1 MTEIEKSYKVERLV
15 AQHMEMSYCIFD
27 DIHFDVIDTL
37 ADYIISVR
45 VDKEFREL
53 LRCSKV

>member
-1 MTEIEKSYKVERLV
+1 MNEPKKSYEVERLV
-15 AQHMEMSYCIFD
+15 TQHMVMSYRLFN

-37 ADYIISVR
+37 ADYIIESR

-53 LRCSKV
+53 LR

>member
-1 MTEIEKSYKVERLV
+1 MNEPEKSYEVERLV
-15 AQHMEMSYCIFD
+15 THYMATSYRLFN
-27 DIHFDVIDTL
+27 DIHFDIIDTL
-37 ADYIISVR
+37 ADYIIAAR

>member
-1 MTEIEKSYKVERLV
+1 MNEPEKSYEVERLV
-15 AQHMEMSYCIFD
+15 IQHMATSYRLFN

-53 LRCSKV
+53 LR